1 MSDVPMCHDDKVI
14 TALVAAEE
22 AAIRCITADRYARPE
37 DPNADAAHEHAVE
50 SFALACRDVVD
61 AVDAG
66 DPREWPIGWACGEVG
81 TGWPNGTDGGPV
93 NTQPCRF
100 RPGHEGPHD
109 WVIAEDVAE
118 LEKSLVE
125 VLALLERLDQ
135 SGQDFDTDLIRGAVP
150 AELRRRLAAR
160 VNAVNDELVPAR

>member
-1 MSDVPMCHDDKVI
+1 MVR
-14 TALVAAEE
+14 AGAG
-22 AAIRCITADRYARPE
+22 
-37 DPNADAAHEHAVE
+37 
-50 SFALACRDVVD
+50 CRS
-61 AVDAG
+61 
-66 DPREWPIGWACGEVG
+66 
-81 TGWPNGTDGGPV
+81 
-93 NTQPCRF
+93 
-100 RPGHEGPHD
+100 PHD